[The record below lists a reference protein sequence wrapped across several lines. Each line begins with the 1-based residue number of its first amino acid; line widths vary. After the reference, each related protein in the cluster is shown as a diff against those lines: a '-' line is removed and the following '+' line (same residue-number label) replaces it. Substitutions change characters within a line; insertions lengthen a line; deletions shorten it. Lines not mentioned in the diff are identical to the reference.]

1 MPGRAACLGLM
12 SRAGQGGLGSAAQ
25 AQGPGRVGR
34 EEMKAGTGDSAPN
47 LRHTRHLCKPSCDR
61 IL

>member
-12 SRAGQGGLGSAAQ
+12 SRAGRGGLGSAAQ

-34 EEMKAGTGDSAPN
+34 EELKAGSRGPRPQSQAYS
-47 LRHTRHLCKPSCDR
+47 PS
-61 IL
+61 LQTQL